1 METIKKTNE
10 EMSFVSGMDVSLAN
24 AIRRSV
30 GEIPILAIDECDI
43 YKNDSA
49 LYDEIIAHRLG
60 LVSLKN
66 QKMKKGESVEVK
78 MKVGGKGDVTE
89 ILAGALGDNVV
100 YPETPIVLL
109 GDKQGLELVARARA
123 GNGNEHAKFMPG
135 VIFYKHLPKI
145 KISGDG
151 EKHSELA
158 ELYPDVFEMFGEKLK
173 VKDAAACDLDDGD
186 FKNYGGV
193 NVSFDDDLVFMIES
207 WGQIGAKDIFTEA
220 CKALKGNLSE
230 VLKVVK

>member
-1 METIKKTNE
+1 MEMIEKNDG

-49 LYDEIIAHRLG
+49 LYDEIISHRLG

-66 QKMKKGESVEVK
+66 QKMKAGQSVEVK
-78 MKVGGKGDVTE
+78 MKAKGKGDVDMVM
-89 ILAGALGDNVV
+89 AGLLGDSVV

-109 GDKQGLELVARARA
+109 GDKQELELVARARA
-123 GNGNEHAKFMPG
+123 GKGNEHAKFMAG
-135 VIFYKHLPKI
+135 VIFYKHLAKV
-145 KISGDG
+145 KISSEG
-151 EKHSELA
+151 EGHDELA
-158 ELYPDVFEMFGEKLK
+158 ELYPKVFEMFGNKLR
-173 VKDAAACDLDDGD
+173 VKNAAACDLDADD
-186 FKNYGGV
+186 FK
-193 NVSFDDDLVFMIES
+193 SFPGISIGFGDELVFMIES
-207 WGQIGAKDIFTEA
+207 WGQIGVKDVFTEA

-230 VLKVVK
+230 VTKSLK

>member
-1 METIKKTNE
+1 MEMIENVDGKI
-10 EMSFVSGMDVSLAN
+10 SFVGEMDVGLAN

-43 YKNDSA
+43 YKNDSV

-66 QKMKKGESVEVK
+66 QKMKGDQTVEMK
-78 MKVGGKGDVTE
+78 MKAKGRGDVADV
-89 ILAGALGDNVV
+89 LAGLLGDSVV

-109 GDKQGLELVARARA
+109 GDKQELELVARARA
-123 GNGNEHAKFMPG
+123 GKGNVHAKFMPG

-145 KISGDG
+145 KVSGDG
-151 EKHSELA
+151 EKHGELA
-158 ELYPDVFEMFGEKLK
+158 ELYPNVFEMFGDKLR
-173 VKDAAACDLDDGD
+173 VKNAAACDLDDED
-186 FKNYGGV
+186 FKNYPGISAG
-193 NVSFDDDLVFMIES
+193 FGDDLVFMVES
-207 WGQIGAKDIFTEA
+207 WGQIGVKDVFIEA

-230 VLKVVK
+230 VLKVIK

>member
-1 METIKKTNE
+1 MEMIEKNDG

-49 LYDEIIAHRLG
+49 LYDEIISHRLG

-66 QKMKKGESVEVK
+66 QKMKAGQSVEMK
-78 MKVGGKGDVTE
+78 MKAKGKGDVDMVM
-89 ILAGALGDNVV
+89 AGLLGDSVV

-109 GDKQGLELVARARA
+109 GDKQELELVARARA
-123 GNGNEHAKFMPG
+123 GKGNEHAKFMAG
-135 VIFYKHLPKI
+135 VIFYKHLAKV
-145 KISGDG
+145 KISSEG
-151 EKHSELA
+151 EGHDELA
-158 ELYPDVFEMFGEKLK
+158 ELYPKVFEMFGNKLR
-173 VKDAAACDLDDGD
+173 VKNAAACDLDADD
-186 FKNYGGV
+186 FK
-193 NVSFDDDLVFMIES
+193 SFPGISIGFGDELVFMIES
-207 WGQIGAKDIFTEA
+207 WGQIGVKDVFTEA

-230 VLKVVK
+230 VTKSLK